1 MSAFIRGS
9 MKSFS
14 ILAIKILALYLVLT
28 TLYSFLPVV
37 FSGNINSI
45 LTPKLLVILSATI
58 ILPIIGGVIL
68 WNKAVFIAN
77 KIHKGEASLTK
88 ASDNEIVSAGLFL
101 VGITLLIRHTGIFI
115 NHFLSMNQIN
125 YGSIFIIAVSLLL
138 VFQSRIFKNLYLKY
152 NNT

>member
-1 MSAFIRGS
+1 

-45 LTPKLLVILSATI
+45 LTPKLMVVLSATI
-58 ILPIIGGVIL
+58 LLPIIGGTIL
-68 WNKAVFIAN
+68 WNKAEFIAN
-77 KIHKGEASLTK
+77 KIHKEEASMPKT
-88 ASDNEIVSAGLFL
+88 SDNEIVSAGLFL
-101 VGITLLIRHTGIFI
+101 VGITLLIRHIGIFI

-125 YGSIFIIAVSLLL
+125 YGSIFIITISLLL
-138 VFQSRIFKNLYLKY
+138 IFQSSIFKNIYLKC

>member
-1 MSAFIRGS
+1 

-45 LTPKLLVILSATI
+45 LTPKLMVVLSATI
-58 ILPIIGGVIL
+58 LLTIIGGTIL
-68 WNKAVFIAN
+68 WNKAEFIAN
-77 KIHKGEASLTK
+77 KIHKEEASMPKT
-88 ASDNEIVSAGLFL
+88 SDNEIVSAGLFL
-101 VGITLLIRHTGIFI
+101 VGITLLIRHIGIFI

-125 YGSIFIIAVSLLL
+125 YGSIFIITISLLL
-138 VFQSRIFKNLYLKY
+138 IFQSSIFKNIYLKC